1 MFLSE
6 HRLNSHHLHRI
17 KFSELNEIYL
27 FMTLRSF
34 LVAMASIFIP
44 IYLYNL
50 HYSIQSIILYYF
62 YLFLFEAIFEI
73 VSSYSILRFGPKHN
87 IALSVPFL
95 ILHFFMLSNV
105 GTYRWPFW
113 LLAMIQAI
121 SMALFW
127 QGYHFDFSKAKHRG
141 SAGKEVSKMYIMLWF
156 VSALAPFFGGFIA
169 ENYGMQYV
177 YLFVLIGLIL
187 ALIPLLSTSE
197 PPVKDHFILKRVKI
211 KDIYRQ
217 QLSYAGSGIE
227 ASVSLFIWPFFV
239 YLIVLSYQMVGALA
253 SLASL
258 AGVFT
263 TYMVGKKTDKK
274 IKSDYIKR
282 GSYLTGVS
290 YFLRLYAKTA
300 SHVLLFNVFGSI
312 CHAIFLSPWFA
323 EYYLHADEESR
334 LEYLYI
340 MEVTADLSRVIFFGL
355 IFVFSLYFSLES
367 TLILGILIGGLASFM
382 ISVMPLSKVES
393 KIAVPVN

>member
-1 MFLSE
+1 LFLSE

-50 HYSIQSIILYYF
+50 HYSIQAIILYYF
-62 YLFLFEAIFEI
+62 YLFLFEACFEI

-95 ILHFFMLSNV
+95 ILHFLLLSNI
-105 GTYRWPFW
+105 GTYHWPLW
-113 LLAMIQAI
+113 LLSLIQAI

-141 SAGKEVSKMYIMLWF
+141 SAGKEVSKMYIILWF
-156 VSALAPFFGGFIA
+156 VSALAPFFGGLIA
-169 ENYGMQYV
+169 ERYGMQYV
-177 YLFVLIGLIL
+177 YLLVLIGLIL
-187 ALIPLLSTSE
+187 ALIPLFSTSE
-197 PPVKDHFILKRVKI
+197 PWVKDHFVLKRVKI
-211 KDIYRQ
+211 RDIYRQ

-227 ASVSLFIWPFFV
+227 ASVSLFMWPFFV
-239 YLIVLSYQMVGALA
+239 YLIVKSYEMVGALA

-263 TYMVGKKTDKK
+263 TYMVGKKADKK
-274 IKSDYIKR
+274 LKPNYIKR

-300 SHVLLFNVFGSI
+300 AHVLFFNVFGSI

-334 LEYLYI
+334 LEYLFL
-340 MEVTADLSRVIFFGL
+340 MEITTDLSRVLFFGL
-355 IFVFSLYFSLES
+355 IFIFSLYFSLEL
-367 TLILGILIGGLASFM
+367 TLIIGILIGGLASFL
-382 ISVMPLSKVES
+382 ISVMPLTKVEAKVAAS
-393 KIAVPVN
+393 AH